1 MVTTPYLWE
10 KGEKMD
16 ILECCESDSPYAGVC
31 SDDEPEKR
39 YHPQRGKTHWNGN
52 AYCDAHWAVIE
63 FMLS

>member
-1 MVTTPYLWE
+1 
-10 KGEKMD
+10 MD